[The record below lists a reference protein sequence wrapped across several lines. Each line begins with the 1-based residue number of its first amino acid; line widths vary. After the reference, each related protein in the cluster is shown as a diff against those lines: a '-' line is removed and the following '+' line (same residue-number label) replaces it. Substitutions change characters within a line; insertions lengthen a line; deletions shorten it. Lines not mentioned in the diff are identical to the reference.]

1 MLDGE
6 RRSFLNVT
14 SEIGRLKAVLLHKP
28 GKELERLTPDY
39 LRDLLFDDIPWL
51 RKMREEHDEFA
62 DVLRQRGAK
71 VYYVEDL
78 LEDIL
83 GDVDVKRN
91 LINDILIHSNIENN
105 ELRELIFSYIFE
117 KSPAE
122 AAEIAIAGLNKK
134 DIQDVD
140 REYSLSDYIRKDYPL
155 YINPIPNF
163 YFMRDPL
170 SIIGSGISINS
181 MQTDA
186 RRREPMIIKY
196 IYDHHPLFRKEYS
209 PIWYN
214 YTIPHSIE
222 GGDILVLGK
231 EVAAVGCSQRTSAN
245 GIEILARNLFAGNSG
260 IKEVLAVQIPPLRAF
275 MHLDT
280 VFTMVDR
287 DKFTIYPGI
296 LDRVVVYRLTPGSK
310 NGIKVTPENDLVE
323 ALKRSLRL
331 PAVSLIQSGGG
342 DTITAA
348 REQWNDSTNTLA
360 IAPGVV
366 VTYSRNEASNEILR
380 KHGIEVLEIDG
391 SELVRGRGGP
401 RCMSMPLVREDI

>member
-1 MLDGE
+1 MFDAD
-6 RRSFLNVT
+6 RKPFLNVT
-14 SEIGRLKAVLLHKP
+14 SEIGKLKAVLLHKP

-39 LRDLLFDDIPWL
+39 LKELLFDDIPWL
-51 RKMREEHDEFA
+51 RKMRDEHDEFA
-62 DVLRQRGAK
+62 EVLRQRGTK

-78 LEDIL
+78 LAEVL
-83 GDVDVKRN
+83 ENVDVKRN
-91 LINDILIHSNIENN
+91 LINDILLHCQIENL
-105 ELRELIFSYIFE
+105 ELHEMIFSYLFE

-122 AAEIAIAGLNKK
+122 VAEIAIAGLNKS
-134 DIQDVD
+134 DIPDME
-140 REYSLSDYIRKDYPL
+140 REYSLSDYVRKDYPL
-155 YINPIPNF
+155 YINPIPNL

-170 SIIGSGISINS
+170 AIIGSGISINS
-181 MQTDA
+181 MHTDA

-196 IYDHHPLFRKEYS
+196 IYDFNPLFKKDYS
-209 PIWYN
+209 QIWYN

-222 GGDILVLGK
+222 GGDILVLSK
-231 EVAAVGCSQRTSAN
+231 EAVAVGCSERTSAN
-245 GIEILARNLFAGNSG
+245 GIEILARNLFAGNENL
-260 IKEVLAVQIPPLRAF
+260 KEVLAVQIPPLRAF

-287 DKFTIYPGI
+287 DKFTVYPGI
-296 LDRVVVYRLTPGSK
+296 LDRVSVYKLTRGSR
-310 NGIKVTPENDLVE
+310 NGIKVTVENDLVE
-323 ALKRSLRL
+323 ALKKSLRL

-342 DTITAA
+342 DIITAA

-366 VTYSRNEASNEILR
+366 VTYARNEASNEVLR
-380 KHGIEVLEIDG
+380 KNGIEVLEIDG

>member
-1 MLDGE
+1 
-6 RRSFLNVT
+6 
-14 SEIGRLKAVLLHKP
+14 
-28 GKELERLTPDY
+28 
-39 LRDLLFDDIPWL
+39 
-51 RKMREEHDEFA
+51 
-62 DVLRQRGAK
+62 
-71 VYYVEDL
+71 
-78 LEDIL
+78 
-83 GDVDVKRN
+83 
-91 LINDILIHSNIENN
+91 
-105 ELRELIFSYIFE
+105 
-117 KSPAE
+117 
-122 AAEIAIAGLNKK
+122 
-134 DIQDVD
+134 IQDVD

-186 RRREPMIIKY
+186 RRREPMLIKY

-231 EVAAVGCSQRTSAN
+231 EVAAVGCSQGTSAN

-260 IKEVLAVQIPPLRAF
+260 IKEVLAVQIPSLRAF

-296 LDRVVVYRLTPGSK
+296 LDRVVVYRLTPGGK

-323 ALKRSLRL
+323 VLKRSLRL

-380 KHGIEVLEIDG
+380 KHGIEVLEIEG

>member
-1 MLDGE
+1 MFDEDRGP
-6 RRSFLNVT
+6 FLNVT
-14 SEIGRLKAVLLHKP
+14 SEIGKLKAVLLHKP

-39 LRDLLFDDIPWL
+39 LRELLFDDIPWL
-51 RKMREEHDEFA
+51 RKMRDEHDEFA
-62 DVLRQRGAK
+62 EVLRNRGAK

-78 LEDIL
+78 LAEIL
-83 GDVDVKRN
+83 DNVDVKRN
-91 LINDILIHSNIENN
+91 LINDILIHGNIENH
-105 ELRELIFSYIFE
+105 ELRELIFSYLFD

-122 AAEIAIAGLNKK
+122 VAEIVIAGLNKK
-134 DIQDVD
+134 DIPDLK
-140 REYSLSDYIRKDYPL
+140 REYSLSDYISRDYPL
-155 YINPIPNF
+155 YINPIPNL

-170 SIIGSGISINS
+170 AIIGNGISINS
-181 MQTDA
+181 MHTDA

-196 IYDHHPLFRKEYS
+196 IYDFNPLFRKDYS
-209 PIWYN
+209 QIWYN

-231 EVAAVGCSQRTSAN
+231 EVVAIGCSERTSAN
-245 GIEILARNLFAGNSG
+245 GIEILARNLFAGNENLR
-260 IKEVLAVQIPPLRAF
+260 EVLAVQIPPVRAF

-287 DKFTIYPGI
+287 DKFTVYPGI
-296 LDRVVVYRLTPGSK
+296 LDRVTVYKLTRGSN
-310 NGIKVTPENDLVE
+310 NGIRVSVEDNLVD
-323 ALKRSLRL
+323 ALKKSLRL

-342 DTITAA
+342 DVITAA

-366 VTYSRNEASNEILR
+366 VTYSRNEASNEVLR
-380 KHGIEVLEIDG
+380 KNGIEVLEIDG

>member
-1 MLDGE
+1 MFDEE
-6 RRSFLNVT
+6 RGPFLNVT
-14 SEIGRLKAVLLHKP
+14 SEIGKLKAVLLHKP

-51 RKMREEHDEFA
+51 RKMRDEHDEFA
-62 DVLRQRGAK
+62 DVLRQRGTE
-71 VYYVEDL
+71 VYYIEDL
-78 LEDIL
+78 LTEIL
-83 GDVDVKRN
+83 TNLDVKRN
-91 LINDILIHSNIENN
+91 LINDILINSNIENH

-117 KSPAE
+117 KTPAE

-134 DIQDVD
+134 DIKDVD

-155 YINPIPNF
+155 YINPIPNL

-170 SIIGSGISINS
+170 SIIGNGISINS
-181 MQTDA
+181 MQTNA
-186 RRREPMIIKY
+186 RRREPMLIKY
-196 IYDHHPLFRKEYS
+196 IYDYNPLFRKEYS
-209 PIWYN
+209 KVWYN

-222 GGDILVLGK
+222 GGDILVLSK
-231 EVAAVGCSQRTSAN
+231 EVVAVGCSERTSAN
-245 GIEILARNLFAGNSG
+245 GIEILARNLFAGNED

-287 DKFTIYPGI
+287 DKFTVYPGI
-296 LDRVVVYRLTPGSK
+296 LDRVDVYRLTPDRS

-323 ALKRSLRL
+323 ALKKSLKL

-366 VTYSRNEASNEILR
+366 VTYSRNEASNEVLR

>member
-1 MLDGE
+1 MFDAD
-6 RRSFLNVT
+6 RKPFLNVT
-14 SEIGRLKAVLLHKP
+14 SEIGKLKAVLLHKP

-39 LRDLLFDDIPWL
+39 LKELLFDDIPWL
-51 RKMREEHDEFA
+51 RKMRDEHDEFA
-62 DVLRQRGAK
+62 EVLRQRGTK

-78 LEDIL
+78 LAEVL
-83 GDVDVKRN
+83 ENVDVKRN
-91 LINDILIHSNIENN
+91 LINDILLHCQIENL
-105 ELRELIFSYIFE
+105 ELHEMIFSYLFE

-122 AAEIAIAGLNKK
+122 VAEIAIAGLNKS
-134 DIQDVD
+134 DIPDME
-140 REYSLSDYIRKDYPL
+140 REYSLSDYVRKEYPL
-155 YINPIPNF
+155 YINPIPNL

-170 SIIGSGISINS
+170 AIIGSGISINS
-181 MQTDA
+181 MHTDA

-196 IYDHHPLFRKEYS
+196 IYDFNPLFKKDYS
-209 PIWYN
+209 QIWYN

-222 GGDILVLGK
+222 GGDILVLSK
-231 EVAAVGCSQRTSAN
+231 EAVAVGCSERTSAN
-245 GIEILARNLFAGNSG
+245 GIEILARNLFAGNENL
-260 IKEVLAVQIPPLRAF
+260 KEVLAVQIPPLRAF

-287 DKFTIYPGI
+287 DKFTVYPGI
-296 LDRVVVYRLTPGSK
+296 LDRVSVYKLTRGSR
-310 NGIKVTPENDLVE
+310 NGIKVTVENDLVE
-323 ALKRSLRL
+323 ALKKSLRL

-342 DTITAA
+342 DIITAA

-366 VTYSRNEASNEILR
+366 VTYARNEASNEVLR
-380 KHGIEVLEIDG
+380 KNGIEVLEIDG

>member
-1 MLDGE
+1 MIGTDIGP
-6 RRSFLNVT
+6 FLNVT
-14 SEIGRLKAVLLHKP
+14 SEIGKLKAVLLHKP

-39 LRDLLFDDIPWL
+39 LKELLFDDIPWL
-51 RKMREEHDEFA
+51 KKMRDEHDEFA
-62 DVLRQRGAK
+62 DVLRENGTK

-78 LEDIL
+78 LTEIL
-83 GDVDVKRN
+83 RNVDVKRN
-91 LINDILIHSNIENN
+91 LINDILIHCHIENT
-105 ELRELIFSYIFE
+105 ELREMIFSYMFS

-122 AAEIAIAGLNKK
+122 VAEIAIAGLNKV
-134 DIQDVD
+134 DIPIVD
-140 REYSLSDYIRKDYPL
+140 REQSLSDYIRKEYPL
-155 YINPIPNF
+155 YINPIPNL

-181 MQTDA
+181 MHTDA

-196 IYDHHPLFRKEYS
+196 IYDYNPLFRKDS
-209 PIWYN
+209 SQIWYN

-222 GGDILVLGK
+222 GGDILVLSK
-231 EVAAVGCSQRTSAN
+231 EVVAVGCSERTSAN
-245 GIEILARNLFAGNSG
+245 GIEILARNLFAGNEG
-260 IKEVLAVQIPPLRAF
+260 LKEVLAVQIPPLRAF

-287 DKFTIYPGI
+287 DKFTVYPGI
-296 LDRVVVYRLTPGSK
+296 LDRVAVYKLARGSN
-310 NGIKVTPENDLVE
+310 NGIKVTPEKDLVE
-323 ALKRSLRL
+323 ALKKSLGL

-342 DTITAA
+342 DIVTAA

-366 VTYSRNEASNEILR
+366 VTYSRNEASNEVLR
-380 KHGIEVLEIDG
+380 KNGIEVLEIDG

>member
-1 MLDGE
+1 MFDEE
-6 RRSFLNVT
+6 RGPFLNVT
-14 SEIGRLKAVLLHKP
+14 SEIGKLKAVLLHKP

-51 RKMREEHDEFA
+51 RKMRDEHDEFA
-62 DVLRQRGAK
+62 DVLRQRGTK
-71 VYYVEDL
+71 VYYIEDL
-78 LEDIL
+78 LAEIL
-83 GDVDVKRN
+83 TNLDVKRN
-91 LINDILIHSNIENN
+91 LINDILIHSNIENH
-105 ELRELIFSYIFE
+105 ELRELIFSYIFN
-117 KSPAE
+117 KTPAE

-155 YINPIPNF
+155 YINPIPNL

-170 SIIGSGISINS
+170 SIIGNGISINS
-181 MQTDA
+181 MQTNA
-186 RRREPMIIKY
+186 RRREPMLIKY
-196 IYDHHPLFRKEYS
+196 IYDYHPLFRKEYS
-209 PIWYN
+209 QVWYN
-214 YTIPHSIE
+214 YTIPYSIE
-222 GGDILVLGK
+222 GGDILVLSK
-231 EVAAVGCSQRTSAN
+231 EVVAVGCSERTSAN
-245 GIEILARNLFAGNSG
+245 GIEILARNLFAGNKDV
-260 IKEVLAVQIPPLRAF
+260 KEVLAVHIPPLRAF

-287 DKFTIYPGI
+287 DKFTVYPGI
-296 LDRVVVYRLTPGSK
+296 LDRVDVYRLTPDSS
-310 NGIKVTPENDLVE
+310 NGIKVTPENDLVG
-323 ALKRSLRL
+323 ALKKSLKL

-366 VTYSRNEASNEILR
+366 VTYSRNEASNEVLR